1 MSRQTSSPL
10 PDLAS
15 LPSDFLDH
23 LLLITQTLV
32 NSKPPPAVLRAMS
45 RDPTRNANGTHGKC
59 FSNSAASR
67 FSQELTCLLSMCT
80 NR

>member
-1 MSRQTSSPL
+1 MVATLNGQSALPNQAPFMARQTSSPL

-45 RDPTRNANGTHGKC
+45 RDPTRNEKVPHGK
-59 FSNSAASR
+59 
-67 FSQELTCLLSMCT
+67 
-80 NR
+80 